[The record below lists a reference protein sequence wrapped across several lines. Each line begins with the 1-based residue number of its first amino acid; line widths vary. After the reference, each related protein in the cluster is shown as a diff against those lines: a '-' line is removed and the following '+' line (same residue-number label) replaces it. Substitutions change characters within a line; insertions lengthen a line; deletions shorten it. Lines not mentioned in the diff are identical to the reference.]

1 MDVNISRLSFSM
13 FPLHSTLSKARFIQ
27 EQQKSHQKRA
37 LIFSQDKVAYQSK
50 VLNPGYTWELVK
62 SPQPR
67 LHPHQLSQNAFGDK
81 KKN

>member
-1 MDVNISRLSFSM
+1 M

-37 LIFSQDKVAYQSK
+37 LIFSRDKVAYQSK

-62 SPQPR
+62 ISPAQTPPTPIKSEY
-67 LHPHQLSQNAFGDK
+67 LWGL
-81 KKN
+81 KKNQDILIF